1 MRPGT
6 PARTPTFHT
15 HTTMKSY
22 LRIPLMSL
30 LAWMLAGLL
39 LPAQAQPTHAFII
52 KEGKVYID
60 GRELPKDEL
69 PESLNL
75 EGMTAEMKF
84 SGDTQPVLELGG
96 VLYKIDAKGLIE
108 IDPEEAEASGMA
120 VFFTPDAV
128 FDANVAGDTQIEDV
142 RRQYV
147 VALNSRAE
155 QLKALS
161 YELQTRQN
169 QEAAQLMQ
177 QARLQAEEA
186 ARMAVALPRIE
197 RESYLREVR
206 KNDREL
212 FEQLMREKQME
223 LETHRLA
230 ARIQTTPEGDERD
243 ALIEELR
250 AKLTE
255 IFELKQA
262 NRRREIAQLEDQLDD
277 LRERMSEREQMRD
290 RIIELRLKDLLGE
303 SDPYN
308 W

>member
-1 MRPGT
+1 
-6 PARTPTFHT
+6 
-15 HTTMKSY
+15 MKSY
-22 LRIPLMSL
+22 IRIPLLSL

-39 LPAQAQPTHAFII
+39 LPARAQPTHAFTI

-60 GRELPKDEL
+60 GRELAKDEL
-69 PESLNL
+69 PASLNL
-75 EGMTAEMKF
+75 EGMTAELKF
-84 SGDTQPVLELGG
+84 TGDTQPVLELGG
-96 VLYKIDAKGLIE
+96 VLYKIDAEGLVE
-108 IDPEEAEASGMA
+108 VDPEEAEASGMA
-120 VFFTPDAV
+120 VFFMPEATFDFNVTADAP
-128 FDANVAGDTQIEDV
+128 FEDV
-142 RRQYV
+142 RQQYV

-161 YELQTRQN
+161 YELQTRHE
-169 QEAAQLMQ
+169 QEAAQIMQ
-177 QARLQAEEA
+177 QAHLQAEEA
-186 ARMAVALPRIE
+186 ARMAGALPRIE

-212 FEQLMREKQME
+212 FEQLMREKKME

-230 ARIQTTPEGDERD
+230 ARIQTTPEGEARD

-250 AKLTE
+250 TKLTE

-262 NRRREIAQLEDQLDD
+262 NRRREIAQLERQLDD
-277 LRERMSEREQMRD
+277 LRKRMNEREQMRK
-290 RIIELRLKDLLGE
+290 RIIELRLKDLLGA